1 MTGDEPRPE
10 QQPGQPAGHE
20 QPGQPPGHGQAAYY
34 EQPGYY
40 EQAGYSGYPYP
51 GYPPPGPPGYYP
63 QPGYTVYPYP
73 PPYQPADSGA
83 RNLSIAALITNIVV
97 SVLCCPV
104 FGIAGIVLSGIAM
117 SRADQDPI
125 AARKLVIWAWA
136 ALAASIVTG
145 ITAFALII
153 ILAPET

>member
-10 QQPGQPAGHE
+10 QQPGQPPGHE
-20 QPGQPPGHGQAAYY
+20 QAGYY

-51 GYPPPGPPGYYP
+51 GYPPPGYYP